1 MNPKTAIKRLLLRHG
16 GWEAKA
22 WIQSRRGRN
31 DLVFA
36 ERRDLIC
43 DIEPGAALVLAPHPD
58 DEAIGAGGTIVAHL
72 MSGADVSVLYLT
84 DGSSGRKNPELV
96 EARRAEA
103 RAVGDRYG
111 IGQIF
116 WDAPDTQLNSSSML
130 ADRLAS
136 VLEEIEPKHLYLPSF
151 FEKHVDHFIA
161 NQLVIDALSRCGDP
175 EVCLYGY
182 EVWDNIVKPN
192 YHVDITAHFNKKKEM
207 ISFYETQT
215 QETNYVRLCEA
226 RNALH
231 HFLQCF
237 GSSEGHAEAFFR
249 ADPVTYKAHYDAYV
263 EVLRETG
270 SSLVKRLAPN

>member
-36 ERRDLIC
+36 EARNLIR
-43 DIEPGAALVLAPHPD
+43 DIEPGSVLILAPHPD
-58 DEAIGAGGTIVAHL
+58 DEAIGVGGTLLLHRLA
-72 MSGADVSVLYLT
+72 GAEVTVLYLT
-84 DGSSGRKNPELV
+84 DGSAGKEIPGLV
-96 EARRAEA
+96 EARRGEA
-103 RAVGDRYG
+103 KAVGDRYG
-111 IGQIF
+111 IKQVF
-116 WDAPDTQLNSSSML
+116 WDEPDTQLNSSQKLAGRLTEML
-130 ADRLAS
+130 QDIKPR
-136 VLEEIEPKHLYLPSF
+136 HLYLPSF
-151 FEKHVDHFIA
+151 FEKHTDHFMA
-161 NQLVIDALSRCGDP
+161 NQLAVDAMSRYNGSEISLC
-175 EVCLYGY
+175 GY

-192 YHVDITAHFNKKKEM
+192 YHIDITEHFSKKIEM
-207 ISFYETQT
+207 LALYRTPME
-215 QETNYVRLCEA
+215 ETNYIRLCEA
-226 RNALH
+226 RSALH

-237 GSSEGHAEAFFR
+237 GCSEGHAEAFFR